1 MMKLYK
7 TPSVRVVLLDEA
19 DLIAT
24 SDTGRSYSLGTNGGD
39 TSDSDKAPNRT
50 LWGDD

>member
-1 MMKLYK
+1 MHKIYK
-7 TPSVRVVLLDEA
+7 TPAVKIVYLNEA

-50 LWGDD
+50 LWGDE

>member
-19 DLIAT
+19 DLIVT
-24 SDTGRSYSLGTNGGD
+24 SNDDDNKSLNITDTKTD
-39 TSDSDKAPNRT
+39 FSDKAPNRT